1 MNPFVENRCRVLL
14 VIDNEPIRQ
23 GVELELQTLRLAI
36 EECEEKIKRHEM
48 LDLPAFR
55 QRMAVECADLLA
67 ERRSIEDKIWQLRG
81 RLAAIQGLTRHGIK
95 HVGAAF
101 YWFREIEQERAAVP
115 PYVRRAWEEV
125 TVGPPQERKNAHGV
139 EVGRF
144 DDDDAGDGSEEE
156 SGDIFAEAGQGSA
169 DASREVAGD
178 DSSEGRRDRSG
189 LSSRIKSLF
198 RKIALMLHPDM
209 AGSVSR
215 QELELWYHAQR
226 AYEQKDVVALET
238 VLARCDRVGTNCR
251 TLSELREIVR
261 QAGIRF
267 LTLRESI
274 AGLGKLPSWE
284 FLLLSPFEVKKRLG
298 TVRRELVGAINELA
312 RDAEF
317 LERELQKIETKA
329 KRWVQRRKGAEK
341 QLALGI

>member
-1 MNPFVENRCRVLL
+1 MNSFVESRCRALL

-23 GVELELQTLRLAI
+23 GVEMELQTLRVAI
-36 EECEEKIKRHEM
+36 EECEEKIRRHEM

-101 YWFREIEQERAAVP
+101 FWFREIEQERAAVP
-115 PYVRRAWEEV
+115 PYVQRAWEEV
-125 TVGPPQERKNAHGV
+125 TVGPPQERQKAHGV

-144 DDDDAGDGSEEE
+144 DDDDAGEGSEEE

-169 DASREVAGD
+169 DASRKVAGD
-178 DSSEGRRDRSG
+178 DALEARRDESG
-189 LSSRIKSLF
+189 LSRRIRSLF

-215 QELELWYHAQR
+215 QELELWYNAQR
-226 AYEQKDVVALET
+226 AYEQNDVVALET

-261 QAGIRF
+261 QAGLRF

-284 FLLLSPFEVKKRLG
+284 FLLLNPFEVKKRLG
-298 TVRRELVGAINELA
+298 TVRRDLVRVINELA

-317 LERELQKIETKA
+317 LECELQKIETKA
-329 KRWVQRRKGAEK
+329 NRWVQRRKGAEK